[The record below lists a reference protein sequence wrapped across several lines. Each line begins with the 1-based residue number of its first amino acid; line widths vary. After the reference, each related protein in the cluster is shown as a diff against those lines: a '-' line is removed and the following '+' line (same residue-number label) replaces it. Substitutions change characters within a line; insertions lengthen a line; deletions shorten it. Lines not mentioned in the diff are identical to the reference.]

1 MRYYP
6 RLSPKT
12 INCLA
17 RFPLSAKRAEFPTYR
32 VFFMKSPDRLL
43 IVDDVPDNLFLV
55 RTILEEEGYEVI
67 TSSNGQDALKII
79 KSGELPDLVLLDVM
93 MPVMDGYEVTKQI
106 RAIIDLPFIPILLIT
121 AYDRANAVK
130 GLDLGA
136 DEFIRKPIEADEL
149 LARVRSLLRL
159 KHSIAE
165 RDRIDRQRQDF
176 VSRLTHDL
184 RTPLVA
190 ADRMLGLLQDGVLGQ
205 ISPEICEALTI
216 MGRSNR
222 NLLEMVNKLLDV
234 YRYESG
240 SKTINLQPLDLR
252 ELLAQVVQ
260 ELKPIAISK
269 NLELIADLEAID
281 QDQIQIKGDRLE
293 LLRVFNNLIGNAL
306 KFTDAGRVQVS
317 LKLDKSEAIIAIAD
331 TGAGISLEEQPFL
344 FQRFRQGNHQK
355 QGSGLGLYLS
365 HYIIEAHHGRIS
377 VKSPNLNSPPDS
389 LGGSTFF
396 VHLPIISS

>member
-1 MRYYP
+1 
-6 RLSPKT
+6 
-12 INCLA
+12 
-17 RFPLSAKRAEFPTYR
+17 
-32 VFFMKSPDRLL
+32 
-43 IVDDVPDNLFLV
+43 
-55 RTILEEEGYEVI
+55 
-67 TSSNGQDALKII
+67 
-79 KSGELPDLVLLDVM
+79 
-93 MPVMDGYEVTKQI
+93 
-106 RAIIDLPFIPILLIT
+106 LLIT

-190 ADRMLGLLQDGVLGQ
+190 ADRMLGLLQDGVLGE
-205 ISPEICEALTI
+205 ISPEIREALTI
-216 MGRSNR
+216 MGRSNH

-240 SKTINLQPLDLR
+240 SKTINLQPLDLK
-252 ELLAQVVQ
+252 ELLNQVVQ

-269 NLELIADLEAID
+269 NLELTADLDDMVAV
-281 QDQIQIKGDRLE
+281 KGDRLE

-306 KFTDAGRVQVS
+306 KFTESGSVHVS
-317 LKLDKSEAIIAIAD
+317 LKLEESEAIIAIAD
-331 TGAGISLEEQPFL
+331 TGAGISSDEQPFL

-365 HYIIEAHHGRIS
+365 HYIINAHNGKIL
-377 VKSPNLNSPPDS
+377 VKSPNLDS
-389 LGGSTFF
+389 QQGSTFF
-396 VHLPIISS
+396 VHLPTITS

>member
-1 MRYYP
+1 
-6 RLSPKT
+6 
-12 INCLA
+12 
-17 RFPLSAKRAEFPTYR
+17 
-32 VFFMKSPDRLL
+32 MKSPDRLL

-55 RTILEEEGYEVI
+55 RTILEEEGYEII
-67 TSSNGQDALKII
+67 TLSNGQDALKII
-79 KSGELPDLVLLDVM
+79 ETEPPDLILLDVM
-93 MPVMDGYEVTKQI
+93 MPVMDGYEVTRRV
-106 RAIIDLPFIPILLIT
+106 RAMKDLPFIPILLIT

-190 ADRMLGLLQDGVLGQ
+190 ADRMLGLLQDGVLGE
-205 ISPEICEALTI
+205 ISPEICEALKI
-216 MGRSNR
+216 MGRSNS

-240 SKTINLQPLDLR
+240 SKTINLQSLDLK
-252 ELLAQVVQ
+252 ELLDQVVQ

-269 NLELIADLEAID
+269 NLELNADLEDICLV
-281 QDQIQIKGDRLE
+281 KGDRLE

-306 KFTDAGRVQVS
+306 KFTESGSVHVS
-317 LKLDKSEAIIAIAD
+317 LKSDRAEAIIAIAD
-331 TGAGISLEEQPFL
+331 TGTGVPLEEQPFL
-344 FQRFRQGNHQK
+344 FQRFSQGNHQK

-365 HYIIEAHHGRIS
+365 HYIVNAHDGKIL
-377 VKSPNLNSPPDS
+377 VKSPNLDS
-389 LGGSTFF
+389 RKGSTFF
-396 VHLPIISS
+396 VHLPIIKP

>member
-1 MRYYP
+1 
-6 RLSPKT
+6 
-12 INCLA
+12 
-17 RFPLSAKRAEFPTYR
+17 
-32 VFFMKSPDRLL
+32 MKSPDRLL

-55 RTILEEEGYEVI
+55 RTILEEEGYEII
-67 TSSNGQDALKII
+67 TASNGHEALKII
-79 KSGELPDLVLLDVM
+79 ESEPIDLVLLDVM
-93 MPVMDGYEVTKQI
+93 MPLMDGYEVTRRI
-106 RAIIDLPFIPILLIT
+106 RAMKDLPFIPILLIT

-190 ADRMLGLLQDGVLGQ
+190 ADRMLGLLQDGVLGE
-205 ISPEICEALTI
+205 ISPQIGEALTI

-240 SKTINLQPLDLR
+240 SKTINLQPLNLQ
-252 ELLAQVVQ
+252 ELLDQVVQ

-269 NLELIADLEAID
+269 NLELTAKLD
-281 QDQIQIKGDRLE
+281 QDVTVKGDRLE

-306 KFTDAGRVQVS
+306 KFTEAGSVHVS
-317 LKLDKSEAIIAIAD
+317 LNLAQSETNKSEVVIAIAD
-331 TGAGISLEEQPFL
+331 TGAGIPTEEQPFL

-365 HYIIEAHHGRIS
+365 HYIISAHDGKIL
-377 VKSPNLNSPPDS
+377 VKSPNLDTQQ
-389 LGGSTFF
+389 GSTFF
-396 VHLPIISS
+396 VHLPII

>member
-1 MRYYP
+1 
-6 RLSPKT
+6 
-12 INCLA
+12 
-17 RFPLSAKRAEFPTYR
+17 
-32 VFFMKSPDRLL
+32 MKSPDRLL

-55 RTILEEEGYEVI
+55 RTILEEEGYEII
-67 TSSNGQDALKII
+67 TSSNGHDALKII
-79 KSGELPDLVLLDVM
+79 ESEPPDLILLDVM
-93 MPVMDGYEVTKQI
+93 MPVMDGYEVTRRI
-106 RAIIDLPFIPILLIT
+106 RAMKDLLFIPILLIT

-190 ADRMLGLLQDGVLGQ
+190 ADRMLGLLQDGVLGE
-205 ISPEICEALTI
+205 ISPEIREALTV
-216 MGRSNR
+216 MGRSNH

-240 SKTINLQPLDLR
+240 SKTIDLQSLNLQ
-252 ELLAQVVQ
+252 ELLTQVVQ

-269 NLELIADLEAID
+269 NLELISDLGDIAVE
-281 QDQIQIKGDRLE
+281 IKGDRLE

-306 KFTDAGRVQVS
+306 KFTEAGIVHVS
-317 LKLDKSEAIIAIAD
+317 LELDESEVKIIIAD
-331 TGAGISLEEQPFL
+331 TGAGIPLAEQPFL
-344 FQRFRQGNHQK
+344 FQRFKQGSHQK

-365 HYIIEAHHGRIS
+365 HYIISAHNGKIL
-377 VKSPNLNSPPDS
+377 VKSPPDLS
-389 LGGSTFF
+389 SDQDSQKGSIFSI
-396 VHLPIISS
+396 HLSIL

>member
-1 MRYYP
+1 
-6 RLSPKT
+6 
-12 INCLA
+12 
-17 RFPLSAKRAEFPTYR
+17 
-32 VFFMKSPDRLL
+32 MKSPDRLL

-55 RTILEEEGYEVI
+55 RTILEEEGYEI
-67 TSSNGQDALKII
+67 IAASNGQEALKII
-79 KSGELPDLVLLDVM
+79 ESEPIDLVLLDVM
-93 MPVMDGYEVTKQI
+93 MPLMDGYEVTRRI
-106 RAIIDLPFIPILLIT
+106 RAMKDLPFIPILLIT

-190 ADRMLGLLQDGVLGQ
+190 ADRMLGLLQDGVLGE
-205 ISPEICEALTI
+205 ISPQIGEALTI

-240 SKTINLQPLDLR
+240 SKTINLQPLNLR
-252 ELLAQVVQ
+252 ELLDHVVE

-269 NLELIADLEAID
+269 NLELTAELD
-281 QDQIQIKGDRLE
+281 QTATVKGDRLE

-306 KFTDAGRVQVS
+306 KFTEVGKVHVS
-317 LKLDKSEAIIAIAD
+317 LKLAQNEAHQSEAIIAIAD
-331 TGAGISLEEQPFL
+331 TGAGIPIDEQPFL

-365 HYIIEAHHGRIS
+365 HYIISAHDGKIL
-377 VKSPNLNSPPDS
+377 VKSPNLDTQQ
-389 LGGSTFF
+389 GSTFF
-396 VHLPIISS
+396 VHLPII

>member
-1 MRYYP
+1 
-6 RLSPKT
+6 
-12 INCLA
+12 
-17 RFPLSAKRAEFPTYR
+17 
-32 VFFMKSPDRLL
+32 MKSPDRLL

-55 RTILEEEGYEVI
+55 RTILEEEGYEI
-67 TSSNGQDALKII
+67 IAASNGYEALKII
-79 KSGELPDLVLLDVM
+79 ESDPIDLVLLDVM
-93 MPVMDGYEVTKQI
+93 MPLMDGYEVTRRI
-106 RAIIDLPFIPILLIT
+106 RAIKDLPFIPILLIT
-121 AYDRANAVK
+121 AYDCANAVK

-190 ADRMLGLLQDGVLGQ
+190 ADRMLGLLQDGVLGE
-205 ISPEICEALTI
+205 ISPQIGEALTI

-240 SKTINLQPLDLR
+240 SKTINLQPLNVQ
-252 ELLAQVVQ
+252 ELLEQVVE

-269 NLELIADLEAID
+269 NLALTADLEQTATV
-281 QDQIQIKGDRLE
+281 KGDRLE

-306 KFTDAGRVQVS
+306 KFTEDGKVHVS
-317 LKLDKSEAIIAIAD
+317 LKLAQNEAHQSEAIIAITD
-331 TGAGISLEEQPFL
+331 TGAGIPIDEQPFL
-344 FQRFRQGNHQK
+344 FQRFRQGSHQK

-365 HYIIEAHHGRIS
+365 HYIISAHDGKIL
-377 VKSPNLNSPPDS
+377 VKSPNLDS
-389 LGGSTFF
+389 QQGSTFF
-396 VHLPIISS
+396 VHLPII

>member
-1 MRYYP
+1 
-6 RLSPKT
+6 
-12 INCLA
+12 
-17 RFPLSAKRAEFPTYR
+17 
-32 VFFMKSPDRLL
+32 MKSPDRLL

-55 RTILEEEGYEVI
+55 RTILEEEGYEII
-67 TSSNGQDALKII
+67 TASNGYEALKII
-79 KSGELPDLVLLDVM
+79 ESEPIDLVLLDVM
-93 MPVMDGYEVTKQI
+93 MPLMDGYEVTRRI
-106 RAIIDLPFIPILLIT
+106 RAMKDLPFIPILLIT

-190 ADRMLGLLQDGVLGQ
+190 ADRMLGLLQDGVLGE
-205 ISPEICEALTI
+205 ISPQIGEALTI

-240 SKTINLQPLDLR
+240 SKTINLQPLNLQ
-252 ELLAQVVQ
+252 ELLDQVVE

-269 NLELIADLEAID
+269 NLELTAELD
-281 QDQIQIKGDRLE
+281 QTATVKGDRLE

-306 KFTDAGRVQVS
+306 KFTEVGKVHVS
-317 LKLDKSEAIIAIAD
+317 LKLAQNEAHQSEAIIAIAD
-331 TGAGISLEEQPFL
+331 TGAGIPIDEQPFL

-365 HYIIEAHHGRIS
+365 HYIISAHDGKIL
-377 VKSPNLNSPPDS
+377 VKSPNLDTQQ
-389 LGGSTFF
+389 GSTFF
-396 VHLPIISS
+396 VHLPII

>member
-1 MRYYP
+1 
-6 RLSPKT
+6 
-12 INCLA
+12 
-17 RFPLSAKRAEFPTYR
+17 
-32 VFFMKSPDRLL
+32 MKSPDRLL
-43 IVDDVPDNLFLV
+43 IVYDVPDNLFLV
-55 RTILEEEGYEVI
+55 RTILEDEGYEII
-67 TSSNGQDALKII
+67 TSSNGHDALKII
-79 KSGELPDLVLLDVM
+79 ESEPPDLVLLDVM
-93 MPVMDGYEVTKQI
+93 MPLMDGYEVTRRMRGMK
-106 RAIIDLPFIPILLIT
+106 DLPFIPILLIT

-190 ADRMLGLLQDGVLGQ
+190 ADRMLGLLQDGVLGE
-205 ISPEICEALTI
+205 ISPEIREALTI
-216 MGRSNR
+216 MGRSNH

-240 SKTINLQPLDLR
+240 SKTINLQPLDLK
-252 ELLAQVVQ
+252 ELLNQVVQ

-269 NLELIADLEAID
+269 NLELTAELDDIATV
-281 QDQIQIKGDRLE
+281 KGDRLE

-306 KFTDAGRVQVS
+306 NFTESGSVHVS
-317 LKLDKSEAIIAIAD
+317 LKLEESEAIMAIAD
-331 TGAGISLEEQPFL
+331 TGAGISLDEQPFL

-365 HYIIEAHHGRIS
+365 HYIINAHNGKIL
-377 VKSPNLNSPPDS
+377 VKSPNLDS
-389 LGGSTFF
+389 QKGSTFF
-396 VHLPIISS
+396 VHLPTITS

>member
-1 MRYYP
+1 
-6 RLSPKT
+6 
-12 INCLA
+12 
-17 RFPLSAKRAEFPTYR
+17 
-32 VFFMKSPDRLL
+32 MKSPDRLL

-55 RTILEEEGYEVI
+55 RTILEEEGYEI
-67 TSSNGQDALKII
+67 LTSSNGHDALKIVE
-79 KSGELPDLVLLDVM
+79 SEPPDLVLLDVM
-93 MPVMDGYEVTKQI
+93 MPQMDGYEVTRRMRTMK
-106 RAIIDLPFIPILLIT
+106 DLPFIPILLIT

-190 ADRMLGLLQDGVLGQ
+190 ADRMLGLLQDGVLGE
-205 ISPEICEALTI
+205 ISPEIREALTI
-216 MGRSNR
+216 MGRSNH

-240 SKTINLQPLDLR
+240 SKTINLQPLNLK
-252 ELLAQVVQ
+252 ELLEQVVQ

-269 NLELIADLEAID
+269 NLELTAELEDTGAV
-281 QDQIQIKGDRLE
+281 KGDRLE

-306 KFTDAGRVQVS
+306 KFTDAGNIHIS
-317 LKLDKSEAIIAIAD
+317 LTKSKTEAVIAIAD
-331 TGAGISLEEQPFL
+331 TGAGIPLEEQPFL
-344 FQRFRQGNHQK
+344 FQRFRQGSHQK

-365 HYIIEAHHGRIS
+365 HYIISAHDGKIL
-377 VKSPNLNSPPDS
+377 VKSPNKSSNLDS
-389 LGGSTFF
+389 NQGSTFF
-396 VHLPIISS
+396 VHLPVITP

>member
-1 MRYYP
+1 
-6 RLSPKT
+6 
-12 INCLA
+12 
-17 RFPLSAKRAEFPTYR
+17 
-32 VFFMKSPDRLL
+32 
-43 IVDDVPDNLFLV
+43 
-55 RTILEEEGYEVI
+55 
-67 TSSNGQDALKII
+67 
-79 KSGELPDLVLLDVM
+79 
-93 MPVMDGYEVTKQI
+93 MDGYEVTRRI
-106 RAIIDLPFIPILLIT
+106 RAMKDLPFIPILLIT

-190 ADRMLGLLQDGVLGQ
+190 ADRMLGLLQDGVLGE
-205 ISPEICEALTI
+205 ISPEIREALTI
-216 MGRSNR
+216 MGRSNH

-240 SKTINLQPLDLR
+240 SKTINLQPLDLK
-252 ELLAQVVQ
+252 ELLNQVVQ

-269 NLELIADLEAID
+269 NLELTADLDDMVAV
-281 QDQIQIKGDRLE
+281 KGDRLE

-306 KFTDAGRVQVS
+306 KFTESGSVHVS
-317 LKLDKSEAIIAIAD
+317 LKLEESEAIIAIAD
-331 TGAGISLEEQPFL
+331 TGAGISSDEQPFL

-365 HYIIEAHHGRIS
+365 HYIINAHNGKIL
-377 VKSPNLNSPPDS
+377 VKSPNLDS
-389 LGGSTFF
+389 QQGSTFF
-396 VHLPIISS
+396 VHLPTITS

>member
-1 MRYYP
+1 
-6 RLSPKT
+6 
-12 INCLA
+12 
-17 RFPLSAKRAEFPTYR
+17 
-32 VFFMKSPDRLL
+32 MKSPDRLL

-55 RTILEEEGYEVI
+55 RTILEEEGYEII

-79 KSGELPDLVLLDVM
+79 ESEPIDLVLLDVM
-93 MPVMDGYEVTKQI
+93 MPKMDGYEVTRRI
-106 RAIIDLPFIPILLIT
+106 RAMNDLPFIPILLIT

-190 ADRMLGLLQDGVLGQ
+190 ADRMLGLLQDGVLGE
-205 ISPEICEALTI
+205 ISPQIGEALTI

-240 SKTINLQPLDLR
+240 SKTINLQPLNLR
-252 ELLAQVVQ
+252 ELLEQVVQ

-269 NLELIADLEAID
+269 NLELIADLDGDA
-281 QDQIQIKGDRLE
+281 QVKGDRLE

-306 KFTDAGRVQVS
+306 KFTESGNVHVS
-317 LKLDKSEAIIAIAD
+317 LKHNKSEIIIAIAD
-331 TGAGISLEEQPFL
+331 TGMGIPLEEQPFL
-344 FQRFRQGNHQK
+344 FQRFSQGNHQK

-365 HYIIEAHHGRIS
+365 HYIISAHGGKIS
-377 VKSPNLNSPPDS
+377 VSSQNSGS
-389 LGGSTFF
+389 QQGSTFF
-396 VHLPIISS
+396 VHLPTITS

>member
-1 MRYYP
+1 
-6 RLSPKT
+6 
-12 INCLA
+12 
-17 RFPLSAKRAEFPTYR
+17 
-32 VFFMKSPDRLL
+32 MKSPDRLL

-55 RTILEEEGYEVI
+55 RTILEEEGYEI
-67 TSSNGQDALKII
+67 IAASNGYEALKII
-79 KSGELPDLVLLDVM
+79 ESDPIDLVLLDVM
-93 MPVMDGYEVTKQI
+93 MPLMDGYEVTRRI
-106 RAIIDLPFIPILLIT
+106 RAIKDLPFIPILLIT

-190 ADRMLGLLQDGVLGQ
+190 ADRMLGLLQDGVLGE
-205 ISPEICEALTI
+205 ISPQIGEALTI

-240 SKTINLQPLDLR
+240 SKTINLQ
-252 ELLAQVVQ
+252 
-260 ELKPIAISK
+260 
-269 NLELIADLEAID
+269 
-281 QDQIQIKGDRLE
+281 
-293 LLRVFNNLIGNAL
+293 
-306 KFTDAGRVQVS
+306 
-317 LKLDKSEAIIAIAD
+317 
-331 TGAGISLEEQPFL
+331 
-344 FQRFRQGNHQK
+344 
-355 QGSGLGLYLS
+355 
-365 HYIIEAHHGRIS
+365 
-377 VKSPNLNSPPDS
+377 
-389 LGGSTFF
+389 
-396 VHLPIISS
+396 

>member
-1 MRYYP
+1 
-6 RLSPKT
+6 
-12 INCLA
+12 
-17 RFPLSAKRAEFPTYR
+17 
-32 VFFMKSPDRLL
+32 MKSPDRLL

-55 RTILEEEGYEVI
+55 RTILEDEGYNII
-67 TSSNGQDALKII
+67 TSSNGHEALKII
-79 KSGELPDLVLLDVM
+79 ESEPPDLVLLDVM
-93 MPVMDGYEVTKQI
+93 MPLMDGYEVTRRI
-106 RAIIDLPFIPILLIT
+106 RAMKDLPFIPILLIT

-190 ADRMLGLLQDGVLGQ
+190 ADRMLGLLQDGALGE
-205 ISPEICEALTI
+205 ISPEIREALTI
-216 MGRSNR
+216 MGRSNH

-240 SKTINLQPLDLR
+240 SKTINLQPLDLK
-252 ELLAQVVQ
+252 ELLNQVVQ

-269 NLELIADLEAID
+269 NLELTADLND
-281 QDQIQIKGDRLE
+281 LVTVKGDRLE

-306 KFTDAGRVQVS
+306 KFTESGSVHVS
-317 LKLDKSEAIIAIAD
+317 LKLEESEAVVAIAD
-331 TGAGISLEEQPFL
+331 TGAGISPEEQPFL

-365 HYIIEAHHGRIS
+365 HYIINAHNGKIL
-377 VKSPNLNSPPDS
+377 VKSPNLDS
-389 LGGSTFF
+389 QQGSTFF
-396 VHLPIISS
+396 VHLPTITL

>member
-1 MRYYP
+1 
-6 RLSPKT
+6 
-12 INCLA
+12 
-17 RFPLSAKRAEFPTYR
+17 
-32 VFFMKSPDRLL
+32 MKSPDRLL

-55 RTILEEEGYEVI
+55 RTILEEEGYEII

-79 KSGELPDLVLLDVM
+79 ETEPPDLILLDVM
-93 MPVMDGYEVTKQI
+93 MPVMDGYEVTKRI
-106 RAIIDLPFIPILLIT
+106 RGMKDLPFIPILLIT

-190 ADRMLGLLQDGVLGQ
+190 ADRMLGLLQDGVLGE
-205 ISPEICEALTI
+205 ISPQIGEALTI

-240 SKTINLQPLDLR
+240 SKTINLQSLDLK
-252 ELLAQVVQ
+252 ELLDQVVQ

-269 NLELIADLEAID
+269 NLELIADLEDIGMV
-281 QDQIQIKGDRLE
+281 KGDRLE

-306 KFTDAGRVQVS
+306 KFTESGKVHVS
-317 LKLDKSEAIIAIAD
+317 LKSDQSEATIAIAD
-331 TGAGISLEEQPFL
+331 TGAGVPLEEQPFL
-344 FQRFRQGNHQK
+344 FQRFSQGNHQK

-365 HYIIEAHHGRIS
+365 HYIVNAHDGKIF
-377 VKSPNLNSPPDS
+377 VKSPNQDS
-389 LGGSTFF
+389 AKGSTFF
-396 VHLPIISS
+396 VHLPIITP

>member
-1 MRYYP
+1 
-6 RLSPKT
+6 
-12 INCLA
+12 
-17 RFPLSAKRAEFPTYR
+17 
-32 VFFMKSPDRLL
+32 MKSPDRLL

-55 RTILEEEGYEVI
+55 RTILEEEGYEII
-67 TSSNGQDALKII
+67 TSSNGHGALKII
-79 KSGELPDLVLLDVM
+79 ESEPIDLVLLDVM
-93 MPVMDGYEVTKQI
+93 MPVMDGYEVTRRI
-106 RAIIDLPFIPILLIT
+106 RAMQDLPFIPILLIT

-190 ADRMLGLLQDGVLGQ
+190 ADRMLGLLQDGVLGE
-205 ISPEICEALTI
+205 ISPQICEALTI

-240 SKTINLQPLDLR
+240 SKTINLQPLDLK
-252 ELLAQVVQ
+252 ELLDQVVQ

-269 NLELIADLEAID
+269 NLELTADLDDEGVNHV
-281 QDQIQIKGDRLE
+281 KGDRLE

-306 KFTDAGRVQVS
+306 KFTESGSVHVS
-317 LKLDKSEAIIAIAD
+317 LKLHESEAVIAIAD
-331 TGAGISLEEQPFL
+331 TGAGIPLEEQPFL
-344 FQRFRQGNHQK
+344 FQRFSQGNHQK

-365 HYIIEAHHGRIS
+365 HYIINAHNGKIFLQ
-377 VKSPNLNSPPDS
+377 SPNLDS
-389 LGGSTFF
+389 QKGSTFS
-396 VHLPIISS
+396 VHLPIIKP

>member
-1 MRYYP
+1 
-6 RLSPKT
+6 
-12 INCLA
+12 
-17 RFPLSAKRAEFPTYR
+17 
-32 VFFMKSPDRLL
+32 MKSPDRLL

-55 RTILEEEGYEVI
+55 RTILEEEGYEII
-67 TSSNGQDALKII
+67 TLSNGQDALKII
-79 KSGELPDLVLLDVM
+79 ETEPPDLILLDVM
-93 MPVMDGYEVTKQI
+93 MPVMDGYEVTRRV
-106 RAIIDLPFIPILLIT
+106 RAMKDLPFIPILLIT

-190 ADRMLGLLQDGVLGQ
+190 ADRMLGLLQDGVLGEV
-205 ISPEICEALTI
+205 SPEICEALKI
-216 MGRSNR
+216 MGRSNS

-240 SKTINLQPLDLR
+240 SKTINLQSLDLK
-252 ELLAQVVQ
+252 ELLDQVVQ

-269 NLELIADLEAID
+269 NLELNADLEDICLV
-281 QDQIQIKGDRLE
+281 KGDRLE

-306 KFTDAGRVQVS
+306 KFTESGSVHVS
-317 LKLDKSEAIIAIAD
+317 LKSDRSEAIIAIAD
-331 TGAGISLEEQPFL
+331 TGTGVPLEEQPFL
-344 FQRFRQGNHQK
+344 FQRFSQGNHQK

-365 HYIIEAHHGRIS
+365 HYIVNAHNGKIL
-377 VKSPNLNSPPDS
+377 VKSPNLVSRK
-389 LGGSTFF
+389 GSTFF
-396 VHLPIISS
+396 VHLPIIKP

>member
-1 MRYYP
+1 
-6 RLSPKT
+6 
-12 INCLA
+12 
-17 RFPLSAKRAEFPTYR
+17 
-32 VFFMKSPDRLL
+32 MKSPDRLL

-55 RTILEEEGYEVI
+55 RTILEEEGYEII

-79 KSGELPDLVLLDVM
+79 ESEPPDLVLLDVM
-93 MPVMDGYEVTKQI
+93 MPVMDGYEVTRRI
-106 RAIIDLPFIPILLIT
+106 RGMKDLPFIPILLLT

-190 ADRMLGLLQDGVLGQ
+190 ADRMLGLLQDGVLGE
-205 ISPEICEALTI
+205 ISPEIREALTI
-216 MGRSNR
+216 MGRSNH

-240 SKTINLQPLDLR
+240 SKTINLQPLNLQ
-252 ELLAQVVQ
+252 ELIDQVVQ

-269 NLELIADLEAID
+269 NLELSADLNDIADGNT
-281 QDQIQIKGDRLE
+281 QVKGDRLE

-306 KFTDAGRVQVS
+306 KFTDSGSVHVS
-317 LKLDKSEAIIAIAD
+317 LKLDASEAVIAIAD
-331 TGAGISLEEQPFL
+331 TGAGIPLEEQPFL
-344 FQRFRQGNHQK
+344 FHRFRQGNHQK

-365 HYIIEAHHGRIS
+365 HYIINAHNGKIL
-377 VKSPNLNSPPDS
+377 VKSPNLDS
-389 LGGSTFF
+389 QQGSTFF
-396 VHLPIISS
+396 VHLPIIKP

>member
-1 MRYYP
+1 
-6 RLSPKT
+6 
-12 INCLA
+12 
-17 RFPLSAKRAEFPTYR
+17 
-32 VFFMKSPDRLL
+32 MKSPDRLL

-55 RTILEEEGYEVI
+55 RTILEEEGYDIV
-67 TSSNGQDALKII
+67 TSSNGHDALKIVE
-79 KSGELPDLVLLDVM
+79 SEPPDLVLLDVM
-93 MPVMDGYEVTKQI
+93 MPKMDGYEVTRRM
-106 RAIIDLPFIPILLIT
+106 RAMKDLPFIPILLIT

-190 ADRMLGLLQDGVLGQ
+190 ADRMLGLLQDGVLGE
-205 ISPEICEALTI
+205 ISPEICEALKI
-216 MGRSNR
+216 MGRSNS

-240 SKTINLQPLDLR
+240 SKTINLQKLDLR
-252 ELLAQVVQ
+252 ELLDQVVQ

-269 NLELIADLEAID
+269 NLELIADLEDLAMV
-281 QDQIQIKGDRLE
+281 KGDRLE

-306 KFTDAGRVQVS
+306 KFTESGSVHVS
-317 LKLDKSEAIIAIAD
+317 LKSDQSEAIIAIAD
-331 TGAGISLEEQPFL
+331 TGTGVPLEEQPFL
-344 FQRFRQGNHQK
+344 FQRFSQGNHQK

-365 HYIIEAHHGRIS
+365 HYIVNAHNGKIL
-377 VKSPNLNSPPDS
+377 VKSPNLDS
-389 LGGSTFF
+389 QKGSTFF
-396 VHLPIISS
+396 VHLPIITP

>member
-1 MRYYP
+1 
-6 RLSPKT
+6 
-12 INCLA
+12 
-17 RFPLSAKRAEFPTYR
+17 
-32 VFFMKSPDRLL
+32 MKSPDRLL

-55 RTILEEEGYEVI
+55 RTILEEEGYEII

-79 KSGELPDLVLLDVM
+79 ESEPPDLVLLDVM
-93 MPVMDGYEVTKQI
+93 MPVMDGYEVTRRI
-106 RAIIDLPFIPILLIT
+106 RAMKDLPFIPILLIT

-190 ADRMLGLLQDGVLGQ
+190 ADRMLGLLQDGVLGE
-205 ISPEICEALTI
+205 ISPEIGEALTI
-216 MGRSNR
+216 MTRSNR

-240 SKTINLQPLDLR
+240 SKTINLQPLDLQ
-252 ELLAQVVQ
+252 ELIEQVVQ
-260 ELKPIAISK
+260 ELNSIAISK
-269 NLELIADLEAID
+269 NLELIIDID
-281 QDQIQIKGDRLE
+281 QVDTNKSDQGHTQIKGDRLE

-306 KFTDAGRVQVS
+306 KFTESGSIHVS
-317 LKLDKSEAIIAIAD
+317 LRSDQSEAIIAIAD
-331 TGAGISLEEQPFL
+331 TGAGIPLEEQPFL

-365 HYIIEAHHGRIS
+365 HYIINAHNGKIL
-377 VKSPNLNSPPDS
+377 VQSPHPNAQK
-389 LGGSTFF
+389 GSTFF
-396 VHLPIISS
+396 VHLPIITP

>member
-1 MRYYP
+1 
-6 RLSPKT
+6 
-12 INCLA
+12 
-17 RFPLSAKRAEFPTYR
+17 
-32 VFFMKSPDRLL
+32 MKSPDRLL

-55 RTILEEEGYEVI
+55 RTILEEEGYEII
-67 TSSNGQDALKII
+67 TSSNGHEALQII
-79 KSGELPDLVLLDVM
+79 EARPPDLVLLDVM
-93 MPVMDGYEVTKQI
+93 MPKMDGYEVTRRI
-106 RAIIDLPFIPILLIT
+106 RAMPDLPFIPILLIT

-159 KHSIAE
+159 KHSISE

-190 ADRMLGLLQDGVLGQ
+190 ADRMLGLLQDGVLGE
-205 ISPEICEALTI
+205 ISPEISEALTI

-240 SKTINLQPLDLR
+240 SKTINLQPLNLK
-252 ELLAQVVQ
+252 ELLEQVVQ

-269 NLELIADLEAID
+269 NLELTADLEDINKN
-281 QDQIQIKGDRLE
+281 INEVKGDRLE

-306 KFTDAGRVQVS
+306 KFTESGSVHVS
-317 LKLDKSEAIIAIAD
+317 LKLDNADQNKPEAIIAIAD
-331 TGAGISLEEQPFL
+331 TGSGIPLEEQPFL
-344 FQRFRQGNHQK
+344 FQRFSQGSHQK

-365 HYIIEAHHGRIS
+365 HYIISAHNGKILIA
-377 VKSPNLNSPPDS
+377 SPNLDASR
-389 LGGSTFF
+389 GSTFF
-396 VHLPIISS
+396 VHLPTFTL

>member
-1 MRYYP
+1 
-6 RLSPKT
+6 
-12 INCLA
+12 
-17 RFPLSAKRAEFPTYR
+17 
-32 VFFMKSPDRLL
+32 MKSPDRLL
-43 IVDDVPDNLFLV
+43 VVDDVADNLFLI
-55 RTILEEEGYEVI
+55 RTILEEEGYEII
-67 TSSNGQDALKII
+67 TTSNGHDALKII
-79 KSGELPDLVLLDVM
+79 ESEPIDLVLLDVM
-93 MPVMDGYEVTKQI
+93 MPVMDGYEVTRRI
-106 RAIIDLPFIPILLIT
+106 RAMEDLPFIPILLIT

-159 KHSIAE
+159 KHSISE

-190 ADRMLGLLQDGVLGQ
+190 ADRMLGLLQDGVLGE

-216 MGRSNR
+216 MGRSNH

-240 SKTINLQPLDLR
+240 SKTINLQPLNLK
-252 ELLAQVVQ
+252 ELLDQVVQ

-269 NLELIADLEAID
+269 NLELSAELNDEGVNHV
-281 QDQIQIKGDRLE
+281 KGDRLE

-306 KFTDAGRVQVS
+306 KFTESGSVHVS
-317 LKLDKSEAIIAIAD
+317 LKLHESEAVIAIAD
-331 TGAGISLEEQPFL
+331 TGAGIPLEEQPFL
-344 FQRFRQGNHQK
+344 FQRFSQGNHQK

-365 HYIIEAHHGRIS
+365 HYIINAHNGKIF
-377 VKSPNLNSPPDS
+377 VKSPNLDS
-389 LGGSTFF
+389 QKGSTFS
-396 VHLPIISS
+396 VHLPIIKL

>member
-1 MRYYP
+1 
-6 RLSPKT
+6 
-12 INCLA
+12 
-17 RFPLSAKRAEFPTYR
+17 
-32 VFFMKSPDRLL
+32 MKSPDRLL

-55 RTILEEEGYEVI
+55 RTILEEEGYEII

-79 KSGELPDLVLLDVM
+79 ESEPPDLVLLDVM
-93 MPVMDGYEVTKQI
+93 MPVMDGYEVTRRI
-106 RAIIDLPFIPILLIT
+106 RAIKDFPFIPILLLT

-190 ADRMLGLLQDGVLGQ
+190 ADRMLGLLQDGVLGE
-205 ISPEICEALTI
+205 ISPEIREALTI
-216 MGRSNR
+216 MGRSNH

-240 SKTINLQPLDLR
+240 SKTINLQPLNLQ
-252 ELLAQVVQ
+252 ELLDQVVQ

-269 NLELIADLEAID
+269 NLELCADLADLNDIADGNT
-281 QDQIQIKGDRLE
+281 QVKGDRLE

-306 KFTDAGRVQVS
+306 KFTDSGRVHVS
-317 LKLDKSEAIIAIAD
+317 LKLDASEAIIAIAD
-331 TGAGISLEEQPFL
+331 TGAGIPLEEQPFL
-344 FQRFRQGNHQK
+344 FHRFRQGNHQK

-365 HYIIEAHHGRIS
+365 HYIINAHDGKIL
-377 VKSPNLNSPPDS
+377 VKSPNSDFQQ
-389 LGGSTFF
+389 GSTFF
-396 VHLPIISS
+396 VHLPTITP

>member
-1 MRYYP
+1 
-6 RLSPKT
+6 
-12 INCLA
+12 
-17 RFPLSAKRAEFPTYR
+17 
-32 VFFMKSPDRLL
+32 MKSPDRLL

-55 RTILEEEGYEVI
+55 RTILEEEGYEII
-67 TSSNGQDALKII
+67 TLSNGQDALKII
-79 KSGELPDLVLLDVM
+79 ETEPPDLILLDVM
-93 MPVMDGYEVTKQI
+93 MPVMDGYEVTRRV
-106 RAIIDLPFIPILLIT
+106 RAMKDLPFIPILLIT

-190 ADRMLGLLQDGVLGQ
+190 ADRMLGLLQDGVLGE
-205 ISPEICEALTI
+205 ISPEICEALKI
-216 MGRSNR
+216 MGRSNS

-240 SKTINLQPLDLR
+240 SKTINLRSIDLQ
-252 ELLAQVVQ
+252 ELLDQVVQ

-269 NLELIADLEAID
+269 NLELIANLEDIGMV
-281 QDQIQIKGDRLE
+281 KGDRLE
-293 LLRVFNNLIGNAL
+293 L
-306 KFTDAGRVQVS
+306 
-317 LKLDKSEAIIAIAD
+317 
-331 TGAGISLEEQPFL
+331 FL
-344 FQRFRQGNHQK
+344 FQRFSQGNHQK

-365 HYIIEAHHGRIS
+365 HYIVNAHEGKIL
-377 VKSPNLNSPPDS
+377 VKSPNQGSQK
-389 LGGSTFF
+389 GSTFF
-396 VHLPIISS
+396 VHLPIIKP

>member
-1 MRYYP
+1 
-6 RLSPKT
+6 
-12 INCLA
+12 
-17 RFPLSAKRAEFPTYR
+17 
-32 VFFMKSPDRLL
+32 MKSPDRLL

-55 RTILEEEGYEVI
+55 RTILEEEGYEIV
-67 TSSNGQDALKII
+67 TSSNGQEALKII
-79 KSGELPDLVLLDVM
+79 ETEPPDLVLLDVM
-93 MPVMDGYEVTKQI
+93 MPVMDGYEVTRRM
-106 RAIIDLPFIPILLIT
+106 RAMKDLPFIPILLIT

-190 ADRMLGLLQDGVLGQ
+190 ADRMLGLLQDGVLGE
-205 ISPEICEALTI
+205 ISPQICEALTI
-216 MGRSNR
+216 MGRSNS

-240 SKTINLQPLDLR
+240 SKTINLQPLDLK
-252 ELLAQVVQ
+252 ELLDQVVQ

-269 NLELIADLEAID
+269 NLELIADLKDID
-281 QDQIQIKGDRLE
+281 KVKVDRLE

-306 KFTDAGRVQVS
+306 KFTESGRVHVS
-317 LKLDKSEAIIAIAD
+317 LTSDQSEAIIAIAD
-331 TGAGISLEEQPFL
+331 TGAGVPLEEQPFL
-344 FQRFRQGNHQK
+344 FQRFSQGNHQK

-365 HYIIEAHHGRIS
+365 HYIVNAHNGKIF
-377 VKSPNLNSPPDS
+377 VKSPNLDS
-389 LGGSTFF
+389 QKGSTFS
-396 VHLPIISS
+396 VHLPIITP

>member
-1 MRYYP
+1 
-6 RLSPKT
+6 
-12 INCLA
+12 
-17 RFPLSAKRAEFPTYR
+17 
-32 VFFMKSPDRLL
+32 MKSPDRLL
-43 IVDDVPDNLFLV
+43 VVDDVADNLFLI
-55 RTILEEEGYEVI
+55 RTILEEERYEII
-67 TSSNGQDALKII
+67 TSSNGHGALKII
-79 KSGELPDLVLLDVM
+79 ESEPIDLVLLDVM
-93 MPVMDGYEVTKQI
+93 MPVMDGYEVTRRI
-106 RAIIDLPFIPILLIT
+106 RAMQDLPFIPILLIT

-159 KHSIAE
+159 KHSISE

-190 ADRMLGLLQDGVLGQ
+190 ADRMLGLLQDGVLGE

-240 SKTINLQPLDLR
+240 SKTINLQPLNLK
-252 ELLAQVVQ
+252 ELLDQVVQ

-269 NLELIADLEAID
+269 NLELSAELDDEGVNHV
-281 QDQIQIKGDRLE
+281 KGDRLE

-306 KFTDAGRVQVS
+306 KFTELGSVHVS
-317 LKLDKSEAIIAIAD
+317 LKLNESEAVIAIAD
-331 TGAGISLEEQPFL
+331 TGAGIPLEEQPFL
-344 FQRFRQGNHQK
+344 FQRFSQGNHQK

-365 HYIIEAHHGRIS
+365 HYIINAHNGKIF
-377 VKSPNLNSPPDS
+377 VKSPNLDS
-389 LGGSTFF
+389 QKGSTFS
-396 VHLPIISS
+396 VHLPIIKP